1 MLAAVNNNAAL
12 AHGVQIFAAGPNCCT
27 ACAPT
32 GVHKSHVELQASR
45 GEPRGSI
52 LVWRAF
58 AGPIGAHLHPR
69 PCPYD
74 AGRQHW
80 LLVRD
85 LKR

>member
-1 MLAAVNNNAAL
+1 MLAAVNDNAV
-12 AHGVQIFAAGPNCCT
+12 HHDGVQIFAAGPTCCA

-32 GVHKSHVELQASR
+32 SARKSDVEAEASR

-58 AGPIGAHLHPR
+58 AGPIDDGPHPR
-69 PCPYD
+69 PCPHD
-74 AGRQHW
+74 AGRRHW

-85 LKR
+85 LRR

>member
-1 MLAAVNNNAAL
+1 MLAAVNDNAIL
-12 AHGVQIFAAGPNCCT
+12 GDGVQIFAAGPNCCA

-32 GVHKSHVELQASR
+32 NVQKRAVELEASR
-45 GEPRGSI
+45 GEPRGSV
-52 LVWRAF
+52 LVWRA
-58 AGPIGAHLHPR
+58 AGPISGHLHPR

-74 AGRQHW
+74 AARQHW

>member
-1 MLAAVNNNAAL
+1 MLAAVNDNAA
-12 AHGVQIFAAGPNCCT
+12 HGDGVQIFAAGPTYCT

-32 GVHKSHVELQASR
+32 SARKNDVELEVSR

-58 AGPIGAHLHPR
+58 AGPISGHLHPR

-74 AGRQHW
+74 AARQHW

-85 LKR
+85 LRR